1 MIEFTGHVQVTC
13 LLQNAHSVSGDG
25 VYDFMADSFDFSPV
39 PSDDDGGV
47 YYNCNKTFVID
58 MPDAETLRKFSIPR
72 SCIVKLFSNKG
83 GSYLIGTNGIP
94 ARALVSR
101 HLDRAQLQISC
112 KMLTN
117 PLG

>member
-1 MIEFTGHVQVTC
+1 MIEFTGHIQVTC
-13 LLQNAHSVSGDG
+13 LHQDAHSVSGGG

-47 YYNCNKTFVID
+47 SYNCNKTFVID
-58 MPDAETLRKFSIPR
+58 MPGAGTLSEFSIPR

-83 GSYLIGTNGIP
+83 GSYLIGTSGIP
-94 ARALVSR
+94 ARAIISR
-101 HLDRAQLQISC
+101 HLNRAQLQIVC